1 MARIVEKTLYTFA
14 ELSDDAKENAREWYR
29 EGAFDYEWYEFVFDD
44 AKLCGALFGID
55 IDRIYFSGFWS
66 QGDGA
71 CFEGNYAYRKG
82 WRKALRAAIGGDDLE
97 PLEAIGERLQE
108 TQRRAFYGVSASCR
122 QSGHYMH
129 SGCMTVNVNATTPAG
144 DDICKGF
151 DEIEDDIKD
160 ALRLFADWIYSKLE
174 QEYEWLNDDEQVDDA
189 ITANEYEFD
198 ECGNIA

>member
-14 ELSDDAKENAREWYR
+14 ELSDDAKENAREWWR
-29 EGAFDYEWYEFVFDD
+29 VHAFDYEWWDGVYMMAMD
-44 AKLCGALFGID
+44 AGALLGID
-55 IDRIYFSGFWS
+55 VDRIYFSGFWS

-71 CFEGNYAYRKG
+71 CFEGEYHYRKG
-82 WRKALRAAIGGDDLE
+82 WRKALRAEFGGDTLAELID
-97 PLEAIGERLQE
+97 IGERLQE
-108 TQRRAFYGVSASCR
+108 TQRRAFYQITATTR
-122 QSGHYMH
+122 QRGRFCHP
-129 SGCMTVNVNATTPAG
+129 GCMAVSVDAETPAG
-144 DDICKGF
+144 DDICEGF

-160 ALRLFADWIYSKLE
+160 ALRLFAAWIYSKLE